1 MIYAIAASP
10 LPPTRS
16 MVRKPQRE
24 AAWKSGIAMRR
35 SSQQLAKMMR
45 NFCRK
50 AARAKEEAIA
60 EVVEAGARAE
70 DVEIVEVVELPTT
83 RSG

>member
-1 MIYAIAASP
+1 
-10 LPPTRS
+10 
-16 MVRKPQRE
+16 
-24 AAWKSGIAMRR
+24 MRR

>member
-1 MIYAIAASP
+1 
-10 LPPTRS
+10 
-16 MVRKPQRE
+16 MV
-24 AAWKSGIAMRR
+24 
-35 SSQQLAKMMR
+35 R

-50 AARAKEEAIA
+50 SARAKEEAIA

-70 DVEIVEVVELPTT
+70 DVEIVELPTT